1 MCSLDV
7 VQPSA
12 TVRNR
17 PQPSAT
23 VRNRPCEGRM
33 AVPIGSL
40 VIFGGFT
47 CHVASFRVAGMAF
60 RDMWTCLV
68 TCGKSFCVAGAILLR
83 RFQNMRCIFRGRRS
97 TLDVSSSIFRG
108 RRSTS
113 DVSCCV
119 FVGNCIGTAVRSGD
133 RVQIAW
139 QAWHFVTSAEI
150 WRKASQ
156 YLWGKLQ
163 DLRLGRSY

>member
-1 MCSLDV
+1 
-7 VQPSA
+7 
-12 TVRNR
+12 
-17 PQPSAT
+17 
-23 VRNRPCEGRM
+23 M
-33 AVPIGSL
+33 AVPIGSFPGR
-40 VIFGGFT
+40 VMFGGFR
-47 CHVASFRVAGMAF
+47 CEVASFRVAGVAL

-68 TCGKSFCVAGAILLR
+68 TCHKSFCVAGAILLL
-83 RFQNMRCIFRGRRS
+83 RFQDMRCIFRGRRS

-113 DVSCCV
+113 DVSCIV
-119 FVGNCIGTAVRSGD
+119 FVGNLIGTAVRSGD

-139 QAWHFVTSAEI
+139 QAWHFATCAEI

-156 YLWGKLQ
+156 YLCGKLQ

>member
-1 MCSLDV
+1 MLS
-7 VQPSA
+7 
-12 TVRNR
+12 NR

-23 VRNRPCEGRM
+23 VRNRSCEDAM
-33 AVPIGSL
+33 AVPIGSFPGV
-40 VIFGGFT
+40 VIFGRFT
-47 CHVASFRVAGMAF
+47 CHVASFRVAGVAL
-60 RDMWTCLV
+60 RDMWTCLM
-68 TCGKSFCVAGAILLR
+68 TCSKSFCVAGAILLR

-97 TLDVSSSIFRG
+97 TLDVSSVIFRG

-113 DVSCCV
+113 DVSCIV
-119 FVGNCIGTAVRSGD
+119 FVGNRIGTAVRSGD

-139 QAWHFVTSAEI
+139 QAWHFVTCAEI

-163 DLRLGRSY
+163 NLRLGRSY